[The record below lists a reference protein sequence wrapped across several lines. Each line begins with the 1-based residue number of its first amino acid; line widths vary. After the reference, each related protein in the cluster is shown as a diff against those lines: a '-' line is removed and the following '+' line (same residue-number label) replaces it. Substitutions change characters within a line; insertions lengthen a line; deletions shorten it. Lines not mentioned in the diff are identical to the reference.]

1 MDFGTFFVG
10 CFCPSFQSRSETGS
24 LTCTGCDGLAH
35 GVHSASGSQDP
46 AGKKTQRLLILS
58 CAYMGACCVLAQRWG
73 DLVTGSLLTRTKVR
87 TGSIRPR
94 ASAAL
99 VLPLNPS
106 VVWPNE
112 CLYWAACPALSGMDT
127 VRRLVCTYRL
137 TAPQPVRVA
146 DPYNFGGAFLCS
158 GAAQSAASNSA

>member
-1 MDFGTFFVG
+1 MNVLCWVCWPFFSVTFRDWKPDLHWLRRVGT
-10 CFCPSFQSRSETGS
+10 RS
-24 LTCTGCDGLAH
+24 A
-35 GVHSASGSQDP
+35 
-46 AGKKTQRLLILS
+46 QRVRTARPRRRKIWHLLILS

-99 VLPLNPS
+99 VLPQNPS
-106 VVWPNE
+106 VAWPNE
-112 CLYWAACPALSGMDT
+112 CLYWAACPALSGIDT
-127 VRRLVCTYRL
+127 VRRLVCTYLL
-137 TAPQPVRVA
+137 TSQQPVKVA

-158 GAAQSAASNSA
+158 GAAQSAASNAA

>member
-1 MDFGTFFVG
+1 MDFWNVLCRELWPFISVTFRDWKPELHRLRRVGT
-10 CFCPSFQSRSETGS
+10 RS
-24 LTCTGCDGLAH
+24 A
-35 GVHSASGSQDP
+35 
-46 AGKKTQRLLILS
+46 QRVRAARPHRRKIWHLLILS

-99 VLPLNPS
+99 VLPLNPA

-112 CLYWAACPALSGMDT
+112 CLYWAACPALSGFDT

-137 TAPQPVRVA
+137 TAPQPGRAA
-146 DPYNFGGAFLCS
+146 DPYNFGEAFLCS
-158 GAAQSAASNSA
+158 GAAQSAASNAA

>member
-1 MDFGTFFVG
+1 MNGLCWVCWPYFSVTFRDWKPDLHWLRRVGTQGAQRVRAAR
-10 CFCPSFQSRSETGS
+10 PHRS
-24 LTCTGCDGLAH
+24 
-35 GVHSASGSQDP
+35 
-46 AGKKTQRLLILS
+46 KTWRLLILS

-73 DLVTGSLLTRTKVR
+73 DLVTVSLLTRTKVR

-94 ASAAL
+94 ASAAH

-112 CLYWAACPALSGMDT
+112 CLYWAACPALSGMNT

-137 TAPQPVRVA
+137 TAPQPVRAA
-146 DPYNFGGAFLCS
+146 DPYNVGGAFLCF